1 MPTWS
6 RSLVALRTCQVLPRP
21 LNISGV
27 YSMVDRARALKSQL
41 ARTALQRELA
51 VESWLI
57 ALDGQSLEPESQESL
72 TVRNE
77 W

>member
-1 MPTWS
+1 M
-6 RSLVALRTCQVLPRP
+6 
-21 LNISGV
+21 NISGV
-27 YSMVDRARALKSQL
+27 YSMVDRARALKAQL

-57 ALDGQSLEPESQESL
+57 ALLEVLAIRESQESL
-72 TVRNE
+72 TVRNA